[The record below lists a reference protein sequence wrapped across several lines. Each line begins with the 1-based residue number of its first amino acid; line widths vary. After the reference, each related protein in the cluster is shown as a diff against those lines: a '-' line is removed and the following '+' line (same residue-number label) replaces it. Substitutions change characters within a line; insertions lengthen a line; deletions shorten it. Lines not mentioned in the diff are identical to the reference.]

1 MTVRTSALEL
11 QRAGWVS
18 PMVQMTEWDTEME
31 LVRETAVRSA
41 QKHPGCYLQCVEG
54 GQDSSTSGSRGGSLK
69 SGISHTER
77 RASISLLDSEDTT
90 FIFLLQVECWQA
102 VTVFMIRKKRRGG
115 DG

>member
-41 QKHPGCYLQCVEG
+41 QKQCVEG

-90 FIFLLQVECWQA
+90 FIFLLQVKCWQA